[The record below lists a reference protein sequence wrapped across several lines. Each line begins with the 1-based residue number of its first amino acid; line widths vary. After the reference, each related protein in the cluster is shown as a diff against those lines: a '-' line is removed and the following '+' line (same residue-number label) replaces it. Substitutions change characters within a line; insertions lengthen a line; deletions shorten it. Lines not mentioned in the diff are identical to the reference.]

1 MSSLTVIRQTPEAST
16 PVGFTPTTDEPLTDG
31 EVLMA
36 FVDSLTPEEKQRLI
50 RHRVHLTAALVREF
64 GRGIIPAADETV
76 NEPSE
81 PPIDDSE
88 QKVSATT
95 RMLIEQGRNE
105 WKSILDAARPRICK
119 QYGVTSEEDVKA
131 IFYTEN
137 SINRCERCNGQI
149 CTVKPQ
155 NLLPAIDV
163 VNGVL
168 QISYSPCKF
177 ELRNRQER
185 LETKLKHAKIPTGYI
200 GKTFDDYRVDALN
213 KEAVAYAKRAIKTGR
228 GAFLHGEFG
237 SGKTLL
243 AAIIAQEF
251 LNAGKTV
258 AFLKVPTLLTDI
270 RDTYNGKSKVSEAEV
285 LKVAFTADLLVLD
298 DFGMEKPT
306 LFVGSTLCSIID
318 ARYDQP
324 NTTTII
330 TSNLTLEEIAKQLD
344 HAVDGENKNGSRIL
358 DRCMQIC
365 KPICLKGKSRRK

>member
-1 MSSLTVIRQTPEAST
+1 
-16 PVGFTPTTDEPLTDG
+16 
-31 EVLMA
+31 MA
-36 FVDSLTPEEKQRLI
+36 FVDALTPEEKQRLI

-64 GRGIIPAADETV
+64 GRGIIPSADESF
-76 NEPSE
+76 NDPYEP

-88 QKVSATT
+88 QTVSATT
-95 RMLIEQGRNE
+95 RMLIEQGRIERKN
-105 WKSILDAARPRICK
+105 ILDAARPRICK
-119 QYGVTSEEDVKA
+119 QYGVTSDKDVA
-131 IFYTEN
+131 TIFYTEN

-149 CTVKPQ
+149 CTANPQ

-200 GKTFDDYRVDALN
+200 GKTFDDYHVDTFNA
-213 KEAVAYAKRAIKTGR
+213 EAVAYAKRVIKTGR

-237 SGKTLL
+237 TGKTLL

-251 LNAGKTV
+251 LRAGKTV

-285 LKVAFTADLLVLD
+285 LKAAFMVDLLVLD

-324 NTTTII
+324 STTTII
-330 TSNLTLEEIAKQLD
+330 TSNLKIEEIAKQLD
-344 HAVDGENKNGSRIL
+344 NATDGTSKNGSRIL

-365 KPICLKGKSRRK
+365 KPILLKGKSRRR

>member
-1 MSSLTVIRQTPEAST
+1 
-16 PVGFTPTTDEPLTDG
+16 
-31 EVLMA
+31 MA

-76 NEPSE
+76 NESHD
-81 PPIDDSE
+81 PPVDDSLSTA
-88 QKVSATT
+88 SATT
-95 RMLIEQGRNE
+95 RKLVEQGRNE
-105 WKSILDAARPRICK
+105 WQSIIDTARPRICK
-119 QYGVTSEEDVKA
+119 QYGVTSDKDVA
-131 IFYTEN
+131 TIFYTEN

-155 NLLPAIDV
+155 NLLPAIEVIKGV
-163 VNGVL
+163 VK
-168 QISYSPCKF
+168 ISYTPCKF
-177 ELRNRQER
+177 AVRDRQEK
-185 LETKLKHAKIPTGYI
+185 LEEKLKHAKIPTGYI
-200 GKTFDDYRVDALN
+200 GKTFDDYNVDALN
-213 KEAVAYAKRAIKTGR
+213 KEAVAYAKRALKTGR

-237 SGKTLL
+237 CGKTLL

-270 RDTYNGKSKVSEAEV
+270 RDTYNNKSPRSEAEV
-285 LKVAFTADLLVLD
+285 LKAAFTVDLLILD

-365 KPICLKGKSRRK
+365 KPILLKGKSRRR